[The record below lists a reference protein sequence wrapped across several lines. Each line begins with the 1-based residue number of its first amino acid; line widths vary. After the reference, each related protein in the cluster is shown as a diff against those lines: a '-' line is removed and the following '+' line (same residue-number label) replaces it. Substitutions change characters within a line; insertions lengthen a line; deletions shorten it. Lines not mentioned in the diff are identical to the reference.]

1 MTFLRGPGA
10 GHVGGWAAGPAELWH
25 ICVFIVRRGG
35 GGGEGGRRLNSIY
48 SSVVFREE
56 REIEFT
62 GDAAG
67 RRAGEPGGLQGEVG
81 EVGPGWAVPPRA
93 ALSGLGDPQSRPGE
107 ASPTLLPA
115 VAQPVGPSRSGASR
129 GDGRRGLGPVYMH
142 TQPHLGEK
150 KGGRPCRQVAPAALL
165 ALAPSEAAGHSFG
178 WCHPVSGGVPGLG
191 RTWQ

>member
-81 EVGPGWAVPPRA
+81 EVGPGWARPPSGPPCLAAGIHRA
-93 ALSGLGDPQSRPGE
+93 GQRRPL
-107 ASPTLLPA
+107 PLRCLLW
-115 VAQPVGPSRSGASR
+115 PSQWVLP
-129 GDGRRGLGPVYMH
+129 GLGPLGVMAVGACVQSTCTSNH
-142 TQPHLGEK
+142 T
-150 KGGRPCRQVAPAALL
+150 
-165 ALAPSEAAGHSFG
+165 
-178 WCHPVSGGVPGLG
+178 
-191 RTWQ
+191 